1 MSWYAIALCIL
12 SLCKI
17 SLTAL
22 MAEKKKEF
30 TVAMEGYVMCLN
42 YCAAVV
48 NTQNVPTFD
57 QAGNQI
63 PDPEKA
69 LRISF
74 MKDLRGEV
82 MLRIAVLKKEMGA
95 TDQALQMCN
104 TITNEPFS
112 DSIRANALCLKV
124 CN

>member
-1 MSWYAIALCIL
+1 
-12 SLCKI
+12 
-17 SLTAL
+17 
-22 MAEKKKEF
+22 
-30 TVAMEGYVMCLN
+30 MCLN
-42 YCAAVV
+42 YCAAIV
-48 NTQNVPTFD
+48 NTASVPTFD
-57 QAGNQI
+57 ASGN
-63 PDPEKA
+63 PVSEPEKT

-95 TDQALQMCN
+95 IDQALQMCN

-124 CN
+124 TCCYYLNG

>member
-1 MSWYAIALCIL
+1 MS
-12 SLCKI
+12 
-17 SLTAL
+17 
-22 MAEKKKEF
+22 EKKKEY

-48 NTQNVPTFD
+48 QTAGVPTYD

-63 PDPEKA
+63 PEAEKT

-95 TDQALQMCN
+95 IDQALQMCN

-124 CN
+124 FLFAL